1 MRSLGFP
8 TSFLASRQRR
18 FADALLN
25 PPGGRLSDTSS
36 KDRLLNSKEAVG
48 EISEFHPA
56 ADQPVFIGYTPP
68 PNAADILARK

>member
-1 MRSLGFP
+1 
-8 TSFLASRQRR
+8 
-18 FADALLN
+18 LLN
-25 PPGGRLSDTSS
+25 PAVPLERGES